1 MKPGWGPSY
10 LGVRE
15 HPAAASLQTLGSW
28 PPGTTSTSPPTR
40 GSARGILLPGH
51 VPRLAL
57 LPRDWPRGPRAE
69 RPRLRVPKGRAPW
82 EDWFPGAT
90 GTRRGCHTGL
100 EAPETAVGAAT
111 VRCGAV
117 QRGAA
122 RREARQPQPQAA
134 LPRQAAPWANAGD
147 PGESDPLP
155 HLRIPRAPRR
165 GHQPALEK
173 LGYLSR
179 ASGPRTAT
187 D

>member
-1 MKPGWGPSY
+1 M
-10 LGVRE
+10 
-15 HPAAASLQTLGSW
+15 
-28 PPGTTSTSPPTR
+28 
-40 GSARGILLPGH
+40 
-51 VPRLAL
+51 
-57 LPRDWPRGPRAE
+57 
-69 RPRLRVPKGRAPW
+69 PKGRAPW

-100 EAPETAVGAAT
+100 EALETAVGAAT